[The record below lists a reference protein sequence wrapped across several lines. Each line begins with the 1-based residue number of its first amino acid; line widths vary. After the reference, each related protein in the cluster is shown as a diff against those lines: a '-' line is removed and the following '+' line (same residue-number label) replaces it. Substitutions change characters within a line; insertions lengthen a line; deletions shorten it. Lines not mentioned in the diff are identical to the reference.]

1 MWTHSAFGCEKKNG
15 IIKTLSHSKYKL
27 LNQITLKE
35 DVMLCV
41 SELADDV
48 GDASEHESSDW
59 THLLDRSGG
68 LQYVNDMT
76 YRLMGAVEICV
87 RNVFTTKGLH
97 QTDDLNNQ
105 PKPLSKRAR
114 VLVKNWQ

>member
-1 MWTHSAFGCEKKNG
+1 
-15 IIKTLSHSKYKL
+15 
-27 LNQITLKE
+27 
-35 DVMLCV
+35 MLCV

-76 YRLMGAVEICV
+76 YIPTPAVDRSKSTSTGVALRRSNRKGQNSEEI
-87 RNVFTTKGLH
+87 K
-97 QTDDLNNQ
+97 
-105 PKPLSKRAR
+105 
-114 VLVKNWQ
+114 